1 MLFWIAALLLSL
13 CAGALLARPLLL
25 RRGAGTQGANP
36 DVALYKAQLDEIAR
50 DVERGVLSP
59 AAAEDARAE
68 IARRLIAA
76 DAAAPET
83 VAAGPGRAAALAIV
97 AALVV
102 VAGGTYLAIGAPGEA
117 DQPLA
122 ARLALAAEIRAA
134 RPSQEALEAATPPG
148 PPVEA
153 PEDYRASVAQLRELV
168 PTRPDEA
175 EGWRLLAYHEA
186 QLGNFGAAARAQAQL
201 IGLQGEDAPTEMLAQ
216 LMELMTFAT
225 NGIVS
230 PEAEMVARRVLDRD
244 AAHVGA
250 RFWIGAMHDQTGRP
264 DLAYAFWRPIVE
276 SGQDSF
282 HAALARDRIG
292 EAAARAGVD
301 YTPPETRG
309 PRAADV
315 AAAEEMSEADRAA
328 MIEGMV
334 AQLGDRLAREGG
346 PPADWAR
353 LIASLG
359 VLGETGRARAIW
371 DEARQVFAADP
382 GALDVLRE
390 AAVQAG
396 VAE

>member
-25 RRGAGTQGANP
+25 RRGAGTRGANP
-36 DVALYKAQLDEIAR
+36 DVALYKAQLDEIVR

-97 AALVV
+97 AALVI

-148 PPVEA
+148 PPGEA

-201 IGLQGEDAPTEMLAQ
+201 IGL
-216 LMELMTFAT
+216 
-225 NGIVS
+225 
-230 PEAEMVARRVLDRD
+230 DRKS
-244 AAHVGA
+244 V
-250 RFWIGAMHDQTGRP
+250 
-264 DLAYAFWRPIVE
+264 V
-276 SGQDSF
+276 
-282 HAALARDRIG
+282 
-292 EAAARAGVD
+292 
-301 YTPPETRG
+301 
-309 PRAADV
+309 
-315 AAAEEMSEADRAA
+315 
-328 MIEGMV
+328 
-334 AQLGDRLAREGG
+334 
-346 PPADWAR
+346 
-353 LIASLG
+353 
-359 VLGETGRARAIW
+359 
-371 DEARQVFAADP
+371 
-382 GALDVLRE
+382 
-390 AAVQAG
+390 
-396 VAE
+396 